1 MISYPESIERWVES
15 FEDWRG
21 AAWRDSGQSKTLA
34 LPGSADELATGA
46 SDRTWSELQPDQRLV
61 VPLVYTDVVVGLLVT
76 VRRDRPW
83 KPSEQ
88 QQVEA
93 IAQMLAAGCVL
104 ERRNQ
109 WLQEQLST
117 KRELQSRQ
125 SEIFHNLLHQFR
137 NPLTAVNT
145 FGQLLVRRLEPEDPN
160 KKVATGI
167 VRESKRLREMVA
179 HFDETVAVGDAE
191 LADDVAASP
200 PLLPAAAAN
209 LPPSLPSGLPS
220 RSEPV
225 VSATGSAEKAGLEER
240 ERRAELGHALTLSAQ
255 YLPDV
260 VEPVLAVASI
270 VATEKSVQLH
280 TQVAPD
286 TPSVW
291 GEEEAL
297 CEVINNLIDNAIKYS
312 PKGAQVWVQT
322 GVSRIRETN
331 SQYSIQGQYQGV
343 VIGDTGP
350 GIPAEDL
357 VRLFERN
364 YRGVQAEGDIP
375 GTGLGLAIA
384 QSLVAEMQ
392 GFIEVISPAAG
403 TPWLPTS
410 AFDAESGPGT
420 VFIVWLLEVER

>member
-1 MISYPESIERWVES
+1 MAVIASPEFLSLCQVQLRLLVQQMEKSSAAIYIADVMTGGAEESSADGAPARKRPDFAPVVSYPESIERWVES

-21 AAWRDSGQSKTLA
+21 ADWRDSDEPKTLA
-34 LPGSADELATGA
+34 LPGSADEPATGA

-88 QQVEA
+88 QQIEA

-109 WLQEQLST
+109 WLQGQLST

-137 NPLTAVNT
+137 NPLTAVTT

-225 VSATGSAEKAGLEER
+225 LSATGSAEKAGLEEER
-240 ERRAELGHALTLSAQ
+240 EEQNSAM
-255 YLPDV
+255 
-260 VEPVLAVASI
+260 
-270 VATEKSVQLH
+270 
-280 TQVAPD
+280 
-286 TPSVW
+286 
-291 GEEEAL
+291 
-297 CEVINNLIDNAIKYS
+297 
-312 PKGAQVWVQT
+312 
-322 GVSRIRETN
+322 R
-331 SQYSIQGQYQGV
+331 
-343 VIGDTGP
+343 
-350 GIPAEDL
+350 
-357 VRLFERN
+357 
-364 YRGVQAEGDIP
+364 
-375 GTGLGLAIA
+375 
-384 QSLVAEMQ
+384 
-392 GFIEVISPAAG
+392 
-403 TPWLPTS
+403 
-410 AFDAESGPGT
+410 
-420 VFIVWLLEVER
+420 